1 MIRHLELKAYGKIN
15 LGLDVVRRRE
25 DGYHE
30 VRMIMQTVRVYDAI
44 ELNRTEEEG
53 IRLSTNLYY
62 LPDNENNL
70 GYRAAKLLM
79 DEFGIRDGVEIKM
92 KKFIPVAAGM
102 AGGSSDAAAVLFG
115 VNKMFGLGLSKQ
127 ELMERGVRL
136 GADVP
141 YCIMR
146 GTALSEGIGEILTP
160 LPPMPQCRVLIAK
173 PAVSVSTKHV
183 YESLNL
189 PSLGAEAHPD
199 IDAMRAAIE
208 KKDLSGVV
216 SQLGNVLETVTIPE
230 NPVIQTLKDKMME
243 MGADGSLM
251 SGSGVLKALQSIGA
265 DVVKFDPAE
274 QPLSDL
280 AGIDRAFLILH
291 GKGGEDGVIQGVMEF
306 LKIPY
311 TGSGVQASAIGI
323 DKEMTKA
330 VWEAQGIPVP
340 RGMVLRNETDCEEA
354 HRRFNGNLVI
364 KPSKEGSSLGL
375 YKLKN
380 ATVDQ
385 VKEAFA
391 KSQEAG
397 MTVLAEEYVFGRE
410 LTVAVLDMGEGLKA
424 FPIIEIK
431 APDGDYDFEHKYFSD
446 ETVYVCPAEVPENV
460 TEKIKAVVEKAAL
473 AVGADAWSRID
484 VILRDD
490 GSFVLLEI
498 NTAPGMTPHSLVP
511 LAARTCGISYEELVK
526 QVAARASL
534 KG

>member
-251 SGSGVLKALQSIGA
+251 SGSG
-265 DVVKFDPAE
+265 P
-274 QPLSDL
+274 
-280 AGIDRAFLILH
+280 
-291 GKGGEDGVIQGVMEF
+291 
-306 LKIPY
+306 
-311 TGSGVQASAIGI
+311 T
-323 DKEMTKA
+323 
-330 VWEAQGIPVP
+330 
-340 RGMVLRNETDCEEA
+340 
-354 HRRFNGNLVI
+354 
-364 KPSKEGSSLGL
+364 
-375 YKLKN
+375 
-380 ATVDQ
+380 
-385 VKEAFA
+385 
-391 KSQEAG
+391 
-397 MTVLAEEYVFGRE
+397 VFG
-410 LTVAVLDMGEGLKA
+410 LFTNQ
-424 FPIIEIK
+424 
-431 APDGDYDFEHKYFSD
+431 
-446 ETVYVCPAEVPENV
+446 T
-460 TEKIKAVVEKAAL
+460 AAQ
-473 AVGADAWSRID
+473 
-484 VILRDD
+484 
-490 GSFVLLEI
+490 
-498 NTAPGMTPHSLVP
+498 
-511 LAARTCGISYEELVK
+511 AAYEELRYGSSQDLAK
-526 QVAARASL
+526 QVYLTSFYNRKVHAD
-534 KG
+534 GEQF

>member
-30 VRMIMQTVRVYDAI
+30 VYDAI

-251 SGSGVLKALQSIGA
+251 SGSG
-265 DVVKFDPAE
+265 P
-274 QPLSDL
+274 
-280 AGIDRAFLILH
+280 
-291 GKGGEDGVIQGVMEF
+291 
-306 LKIPY
+306 
-311 TGSGVQASAIGI
+311 T
-323 DKEMTKA
+323 
-330 VWEAQGIPVP
+330 
-340 RGMVLRNETDCEEA
+340 
-354 HRRFNGNLVI
+354 
-364 KPSKEGSSLGL
+364 
-375 YKLKN
+375 
-380 ATVDQ
+380 
-385 VKEAFA
+385 
-391 KSQEAG
+391 
-397 MTVLAEEYVFGRE
+397 VFG
-410 LTVAVLDMGEGLKA
+410 LFTNQ
-424 FPIIEIK
+424 
-431 APDGDYDFEHKYFSD
+431 
-446 ETVYVCPAEVPENV
+446 T
-460 TEKIKAVVEKAAL
+460 AAQ
-473 AVGADAWSRID
+473 
-484 VILRDD
+484 
-490 GSFVLLEI
+490 
-498 NTAPGMTPHSLVP
+498 
-511 LAARTCGISYEELVK
+511 AAYEELRYGSSQDLAK
-526 QVAARASL
+526 QVYLTSFYNR
-534 KG
+534 KGHADGEQF

>member
-115 VNKMFGLGLSKQ
+115 ANKMFGLGLSKQ

-146 GTALSEGIGEILTP
+146 GTALSEGIGETLTP

-251 SGSGVLKALQSIGA
+251 SGSG
-265 DVVKFDPAE
+265 P
-274 QPLSDL
+274 
-280 AGIDRAFLILH
+280 
-291 GKGGEDGVIQGVMEF
+291 
-306 LKIPY
+306 
-311 TGSGVQASAIGI
+311 T
-323 DKEMTKA
+323 
-330 VWEAQGIPVP
+330 
-340 RGMVLRNETDCEEA
+340 
-354 HRRFNGNLVI
+354 
-364 KPSKEGSSLGL
+364 
-375 YKLKN
+375 
-380 ATVDQ
+380 
-385 VKEAFA
+385 
-391 KSQEAG
+391 
-397 MTVLAEEYVFGRE
+397 VFG
-410 LTVAVLDMGEGLKA
+410 LFTNQ
-424 FPIIEIK
+424 
-431 APDGDYDFEHKYFSD
+431 
-446 ETVYVCPAEVPENV
+446 T
-460 TEKIKAVVEKAAL
+460 AAQ
-473 AVGADAWSRID
+473 
-484 VILRDD
+484 
-490 GSFVLLEI
+490 
-498 NTAPGMTPHSLVP
+498 
-511 LAARTCGISYEELVK
+511 AAYEELRYGSSQDLAK
-526 QVAARASL
+526 QVYLTSFYNR
-534 KG
+534 KGHADGEQF

>member
-115 VNKMFGLGLSKQ
+115 INKMFGLGLSKQ

-230 NPVIQTLKDKMME
+230 NPVIQTLKDNMME

-251 SGSGVLKALQSIGA
+251 SGSG
-265 DVVKFDPAE
+265 P
-274 QPLSDL
+274 
-280 AGIDRAFLILH
+280 
-291 GKGGEDGVIQGVMEF
+291 
-306 LKIPY
+306 
-311 TGSGVQASAIGI
+311 T
-323 DKEMTKA
+323 
-330 VWEAQGIPVP
+330 
-340 RGMVLRNETDCEEA
+340 
-354 HRRFNGNLVI
+354 
-364 KPSKEGSSLGL
+364 
-375 YKLKN
+375 
-380 ATVDQ
+380 
-385 VKEAFA
+385 
-391 KSQEAG
+391 
-397 MTVLAEEYVFGRE
+397 VFG
-410 LTVAVLDMGEGLKA
+410 LFTNQ
-424 FPIIEIK
+424 
-431 APDGDYDFEHKYFSD
+431 
-446 ETVYVCPAEVPENV
+446 T
-460 TEKIKAVVEKAAL
+460 AAQ
-473 AVGADAWSRID
+473 
-484 VILRDD
+484 
-490 GSFVLLEI
+490 
-498 NTAPGMTPHSLVP
+498 
-511 LAARTCGISYEELVK
+511 AAYEELRYGSSQDLAK
-526 QVAARASL
+526 QVYLTSFYNR
-534 KG
+534 KGHADGEQF

>member
-230 NPVIQTLKDKMME
+230 TPVIQTLKDKMME

-251 SGSGVLKALQSIGA
+251 SGSG
-265 DVVKFDPAE
+265 P
-274 QPLSDL
+274 
-280 AGIDRAFLILH
+280 
-291 GKGGEDGVIQGVMEF
+291 
-306 LKIPY
+306 
-311 TGSGVQASAIGI
+311 T
-323 DKEMTKA
+323 
-330 VWEAQGIPVP
+330 
-340 RGMVLRNETDCEEA
+340 
-354 HRRFNGNLVI
+354 
-364 KPSKEGSSLGL
+364 
-375 YKLKN
+375 
-380 ATVDQ
+380 
-385 VKEAFA
+385 
-391 KSQEAG
+391 
-397 MTVLAEEYVFGRE
+397 VFG
-410 LTVAVLDMGEGLKA
+410 LFTNQ
-424 FPIIEIK
+424 
-431 APDGDYDFEHKYFSD
+431 
-446 ETVYVCPAEVPENV
+446 T
-460 TEKIKAVVEKAAL
+460 AAQ
-473 AVGADAWSRID
+473 
-484 VILRDD
+484 
-490 GSFVLLEI
+490 
-498 NTAPGMTPHSLVP
+498 
-511 LAARTCGISYEELVK
+511 AAYEELRYGSSQDLAK
-526 QVAARASL
+526 QVYLTSFYNR
-534 KG
+534 KGHADGEQF